1 MSHYSGPL
9 LTRPVAEAL
18 LAARDAGAGE
28 WAGSLD
34 LMLSNGN
41 ALLESDAWQWRGQRY
56 PYPPM
61 LKDRTVHFWD
71 GDAFSPVARFAGSL
85 IKLVPTEWGAPTF
98 EIDGI
103 KMLPTAK
110 ESPFEDARRKVALIE
125 PRGKQVLDTCG
136 GLGYFAACCLAS
148 GVARIQSFEKNA
160 DVLWLRTLNP
170 WSPDPD
176 APASGDRLQLAHADV
191 SQAITR
197 LADASMDALL
207 HDPPRFGIAGELYSR
222 VFYDQL
228 ARVLRRG
235 GRLFHYT
242 GSPNKLTSGRDVPR
256 EVAKRLEQVGF
267 KAQLALDGVLATRR

>member
-9 LTRPVAEAL
+9 LTRPTSEAL
-18 LAARDAGAGE
+18 LAARDAGAAE
-28 WAGSLD
+28 WTGSLD
-34 LMLSNGN
+34 LGRIHDNVMLQT
-41 ALLESDAWQWRGQRY
+41 ADWQWRGQHY
-56 PYPPM
+56 PYPPK
-61 LKDRTVHFWD
+61 LKDRAIYYWD
-71 GDAFSPVARFAGSL
+71 GDEFTVVSRYADSL

-110 ESPFEDARRKVALIE
+110 ESPFEDARRKVALVE
-125 PRGKQVLDTCG
+125 PRGKVVLDTCG
-136 GLGYFAACCLAS
+136 GLGYFAACCLEA

-176 APASGDRLQLAHADV
+176 APTSGGRLQLTHADV
-191 SQAITR
+191 SATIVQI
-197 LADASMDALL
+197 ADASVDALL
-207 HDPPRFGIAGELYSR
+207 HDPPRFGIAGELYSQAL
-222 VFYDQL
+222 YDQL

-242 GSPNKLTSGRDVPR
+242 GSPNKLTSGRDVPH
-256 EVAKRLEQVGF
+256 EVTKRLEKAGF
-267 KAQLALDGVLATRR
+267 KAQLALDGVLAIRR

>member
-9 LTRPVAEAL
+9 LTRPIAEAL

-28 WAGSLD
+28 WTGSLD
-34 LMLSNGN
+34 LGISNGN
-41 ALLESDAWQWRGQRY
+41 ASLETDAWQWRNQRY
-56 PYPPM
+56 PYPHK
-61 LKDRTVHFWD
+61 LKDRTIYYWD
-71 GDAFSPVARFAGSL
+71 GDEFAPVSRYAGSL

-103 KMLPTAK
+103 KMLPTSK
-110 ESPFEDARRKVALIE
+110 ESPFEDARRKVALVE
-125 PRGKQVLDTCG
+125 PRGKVVFDTCG
-136 GLGYFAACCLAS
+136 GLGYFAACCLEA
-148 GVARIQSFEKNA
+148 GVARIHSFEKNA

-176 APASGDRLQLAHADV
+176 APISGGRLQLTHADV
-191 SQAITR
+191 SQAITQ

-207 HDPPRFGIAGELYSR
+207 HDPPRFGIAGELYSQA
-222 VFYDQL
+222 FYDQL

-256 EVAKRLEQVGF
+256 EVAKRLEKAGF